1 MDKRILFCSNEPGRY
16 PVTLILEN
24 ASPKDF
30 VMTRVRQALLFTSL
44 AGCLTWLGASLIN
57 GQDPPTKDA
66 KAGIMRLKL
75 IPAKMIL
82 EGIAL
87 HDFKAVRK
95 NSEQLRLLT
104 LDASWMLVQTEA
116 YTKQTADF
124 ERALKLLNR
133 MCEEENIEGVTLAY
147 MQVTMRCVECHRALR
162 DGSD

>member
-1 MDKRILFCSNEPGRY
+1 MGGAFP
-16 PVTLILEN
+16 EN
-24 ASPKDF
+24 YLCPHSMLKDF
-30 VMTRVRQALLFTSL
+30 TMTRVRQAVLFTSL
-44 AGCLTWLGASLIN
+44 LGCLTWLGASWIN
-57 GQDPPTKDA
+57 GQDPPIKDS

-95 NSEQLRLLT
+95 NTEQIRLLT
-104 LDASWMLVQTEA
+104 LDASWMIVQTEA
-116 YTKQTADF
+116 YRKQTADF

-162 DGSD
+162 DAPDLR